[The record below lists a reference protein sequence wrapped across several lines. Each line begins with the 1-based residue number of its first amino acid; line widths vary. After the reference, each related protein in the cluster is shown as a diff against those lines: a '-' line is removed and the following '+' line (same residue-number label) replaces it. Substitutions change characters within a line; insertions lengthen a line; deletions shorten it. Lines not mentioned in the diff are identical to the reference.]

1 MCSHFHCHKT
11 VTELYLHLFW
21 STDFFRHLS
30 HIRKLAHSTMLAFC
44 YCIHV
49 TNHSRLLNFS
59 HGILWVQLLE
69 ECSSPLLL
77 VQTVVLVEV
86 DPSHPVSLG
95 SPRIVSLAAPVTRFG
110 TPSICFPSGPCYQIW
125 HPISIY
131 FLGRLFLRVYFVPRA
146 IESKSNTSFYDPSSS
161 FHCFGFFFQL
171 GEY

>member
-95 SPRIVSLAAPVTRFG
+95 VSQDCFFG
-110 TPSICFPSGPCYQIW
+110 CSSYQIW
-125 HPISIY
+125 HPIH
-131 FLGRLFLRVYFVPRA
+131 LL
-146 IESKSNTSFYDPSSS
+146 SSP
-161 FHCFGFFFQL
+161 C
-171 GEY
+171 Y